1 MGREVRHQQGRP
13 GRQERPCGQH
23 VFEWPAES
31 VQRNG
36 HGVGAAF
43 RNPDA
48 EFDVHSRRGPQAAL
62 DVDIES
68 FRRGIGGQG
77 HGAKVTHAA
86 WT

>member
-13 GRQERPCGQH
+13 RRQQGPHSQH
-23 VFEWPAES
+23 VFERPAEP

-48 EFDVHSRRGPQAAL
+48 EFDVHSPCGPKAAI

-68 FRRGIGGQG
+68 FRRGI
-77 HGAKVTHAA
+77 
-86 WT
+86 